1 MKYIHIHSEDIFK
14 YLSDTH
20 NLNKNVHFLCVI
32 PEGVK
37 YIFCKQNLNSELQTT
52 VSVLKGYECEISN
65 LTVCPECMS
74 EEDYSIIPDEYK
86 GTTYNIYYIP
96 HIHKVKIRY
105 VEPNNTANY
114 ITWTDNNKIINIFT
128 EVYNAEQ
135 ITDMQLDQFSEIF
148 VETDLKQQT

>member
-14 YLSDTH
+14 YLSETH
-20 NLNKNVHFLCVI
+20 NLNKNIHFLCVI

-37 YIFCKQNLNSELQTT
+37 YIFSKQNLNSELQTT

-65 LTVCPECMS
+65 LKVCPECMS

-114 ITWTDNNKIINIFT
+114 ITWIDNNKIINIFT

-148 VETDLKQQT
+148 VETDQ

>member
-20 NLNKNVHFLCVI
+20 NLNKNVPFLCVI

-74 EEDYSIIPDEYK
+74 EEDYLIIPDDYK
-86 GTTYNIYYIP
+86 GTIYNIYYIP
-96 HIHKVKIRY
+96 HIHKVKIKY

-114 ITWTDNNKIINIFT
+114 ITWIDNNKIINIFT
-128 EVYNAEQ
+128 EIYNAEQ

-148 VETDLKQQT
+148 VETD

>member
-20 NLNKNVHFLCVI
+20 NLNKNIHFLCVI

-74 EEDYSIIPDEYK
+74 EEDYSIIPDDYK
-86 GTTYNIYYIP
+86 GTIYNIYYIP
-96 HIHKVKIRY
+96 HIHKVKIKY

-114 ITWTDNNKIINIFT
+114 ITWIDNNKIINIFT
-128 EVYNAEQ
+128 EIYNSEQ
-135 ITDMQLDQFSEIF
+135 ITDMHFDQFSEIF
-148 VETDLKQQT
+148 VETDQ

>member
-37 YIFCKQNLNSELQTT
+37 YIFSKQNLNSELQTT

-65 LTVCPECMS
+65 LTVCPDCMS
-74 EEDYSIIPDEYK
+74 EEDYALIPDDYK
-86 GTTYNIYYIP
+86 GTIYNIYYIP

-114 ITWTDNNKIINIFT
+114 ITWIDNNKIINIFT
-128 EVYNAEQ
+128 EIYNAEQ

>member
-20 NLNKNVHFLCVI
+20 NLNKNIHFLCVI

-52 VSVLKGYECEISN
+52 VSVLKGFNCEISN

-74 EEDYSIIPDEYK
+74 EEDYSIIPDDYK
-86 GTTYNIYYIP
+86 GTIYNIYYIL

-114 ITWTDNNKIINIFT
+114 ITWIDNNKIINIFT

>member
-74 EEDYSIIPDEYK
+74 EEDYSIIPDDYK
-86 GTTYNIYYIP
+86 GTIYNIYYIP

-114 ITWTDNNKIINIFT
+114 ITWIDNNKIINIFT

>member
-37 YIFCKQNLNSELQTT
+37 YIFCKQNLNSELTT
-52 VSVLKGYECEISN
+52 TISVLKGYECEISN

-74 EEDYSIIPDEYK
+74 EEDYSIIPDDYK
-86 GTTYNIYYIP
+86 GTIYNIYYIP
-96 HIHKVKIRY
+96 HIHKVKIKY

-114 ITWTDNNKIINIFT
+114 VTWIDNNKIINIFT

>member
-65 LTVCPECMS
+65 LKVCPECMS
-74 EEDYSIIPDEYK
+74 EEDYSIIPDDYK
-86 GTTYNIYYIP
+86 GTIYNIYYIP
-96 HIHKVKIRY
+96 HIHKGKIKY

-114 ITWTDNNKIINIFT
+114 ITWIDNNKIINIFT

-148 VETDLKQQT
+148 VETDLKQ

>member
-74 EEDYSIIPDEYK
+74 EEDYSIIPDDYK
-86 GTTYNIYYIP
+86 GTIYNIYYQ
-96 HIHKVKIRY
+96 
-105 VEPNNTANY
+105 
-114 ITWTDNNKIINIFT
+114 IIKLLVILSINHT
-128 EVYNAEQ
+128 P
-135 ITDMQLDQFSEIF
+135 T
-148 VETDLKQQT
+148 